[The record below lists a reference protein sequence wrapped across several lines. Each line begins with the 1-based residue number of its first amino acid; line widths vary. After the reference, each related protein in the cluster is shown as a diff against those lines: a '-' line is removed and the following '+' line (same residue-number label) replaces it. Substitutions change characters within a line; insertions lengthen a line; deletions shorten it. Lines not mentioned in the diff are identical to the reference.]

1 MKLKIP
7 IVGRRSGLELK
18 LFSTV
23 FVTRL
28 QYICV
33 HVEQGDRLD
42 DRRLTLHIQVEI
54 YISRGLPCRGAR
66 DVRPAID
73 ELALHR
79 CMCFPP
85 VARS

>member
-54 YISRGLPCRGAR
+54 YISLEGY
-66 DVRPAID
+66 
-73 ELALHR
+73 
-79 CMCFPP
+79 P
-85 VARS
+85 VAVHGTYDRR